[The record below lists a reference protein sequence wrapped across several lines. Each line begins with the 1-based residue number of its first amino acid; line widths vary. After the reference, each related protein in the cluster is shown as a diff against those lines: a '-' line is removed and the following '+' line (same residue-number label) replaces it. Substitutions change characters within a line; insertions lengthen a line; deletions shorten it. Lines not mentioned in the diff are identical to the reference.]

1 MQKTKDLEAR
11 VWEQWEVLVFSRKF
25 KIHCELLLRSEMW
38 CRGPLVCRLLFF
50 FTDRYRDLPIKHH
63 YTCDAK
69 GLPNKM
75 SEKNLYLSVR

>member
-25 KIHCELLLRSEMW
+25 RIHSGVRC
-38 CRGPLVCRLLFF
+38 GAGGLLFVGCWVF

-63 YTCDAK
+63 YTCDA
-69 GLPNKM
+69 
-75 SEKNLYLSVR
+75 

>member
-11 VWEQWEVLVFSRKF
+11 VWEQWEVLVFSRNF
-25 KIHCELLLRSEMW
+25 RIQCELLLRS
-38 CRGPLVCRLLFF
+38 GAGGLLFVGCCFF